1 VITSYKHDR
10 RVSHPRAQARHTAL
24 MAADHPTGPPPRWK
38 TAAEALSGLE
48 AIRLAVRSPRL
59 SRLPKGDGGPAILI
73 PGLGA
78 TDLSMLP
85 LRRFLRDRG
94 HDVES
99 AGFGRINTD
108 VPLLAQ
114 QLIERSSRLNEE
126 TGRRVALIGWSLGG
140 ILSRETAR
148 MRPDLIERV
157 ITFGT
162 PIVGGPIHTAFARR
176 YTDEEA
182 AQIEAM
188 ILERQQVP
196 IEVPITAI
204 WSKRDGVVSGR
215 ACVDKYSPDV
225 ENLEVTSTHLG
236 MSLDPDVWSIIA
248 RRLAP

>member
-1 VITSYKHDR
+1 
-10 RVSHPRAQARHTAL
+10 
-24 MAADHPTGPPPRWK
+24 MAEDHPTGPPPRWK

-59 SRLPKGDGGPAILI
+59 SRSPKGDGAPVILV

-85 LRRFLRDRG
+85 LRQFLRDRG
-94 HDVES
+94 HHVES

-108 VPLLAQ
+108 VPLLVQ
-114 QLIERSSRLNEE
+114 QLIERSASLQQK
-126 TGRRVALIGWSLGG
+126 TGRKVALIGWSLGG

-148 MRPDLIERV
+148 ARPDLIERV

-182 AQIEAM
+182 TQIEVR
-188 ILERQQVP
+188 ILERQRVP
-196 IEVPITAI
+196 IKVPITAM

-215 ACVDKYSPDV
+215 ACVDTYSPNV

-236 MSLDPDVWSIIA
+236 MGLDPDVWSIIA
-248 RRLAP
+248 KRLAP